1 MLAYLMTTSLLMPAC
16 PRTHHPSLCP
26 RHTMPV
32 TSGCKTPSIS
42 ASEELGWGRGGHVPM
57 KKAQKH
63 PSASTQTIVPAFP
76 HATSLHRR
84 AKPGPFRG
92 TTANPLLSQVDWQ
105 WGRHLGYSL
114 CPGHWT
120 SISPTACVYP
130 SLANL
135 QAGSGAQSILHS
147 PWHLWN
153 WDECLVPITCSPIAV
168 GSCRLRSI
176 PPLVP
181 VFHYPRQGLQ
191 DPFLHPLTAGRARAP
206 CWIFKFRNQPP
217 GRIGK

>member
-1 MLAYLMTTSLLMPAC
+1 MLAYLMTTSLLMPVC

-32 TSGCKTPSIS
+32 TSGCKMPSIS

-135 QAGSGAQSILHS
+135 QAGSGISGIGMSASFPS
-147 PWHLWN
+147 PVHL
-153 WDECLVPITCSPIAV
+153 LLLAAV
-168 GSCRLRSI
+168 GSGASLLRSLCFTTLDKGSRTHSCT
-176 PPLVP
+176 PSRLGGP
-181 VFHYPRQGLQ
+181 GL
-191 DPFLHPLTAGRARAP
+191 HAGYLSLGTSLLGA
-206 CWIFKFRNQPP
+206 
-217 GRIGK
+217 